1 MAANTFERLQEMA
14 KYFRAHSK
22 NASYIIFKIF
32 KGILEN
38 TQ

>member
-22 NASYIIFKIF
+22 NASYIFLKYSMVS
-32 KGILEN
+32 
-38 TQ
+38 